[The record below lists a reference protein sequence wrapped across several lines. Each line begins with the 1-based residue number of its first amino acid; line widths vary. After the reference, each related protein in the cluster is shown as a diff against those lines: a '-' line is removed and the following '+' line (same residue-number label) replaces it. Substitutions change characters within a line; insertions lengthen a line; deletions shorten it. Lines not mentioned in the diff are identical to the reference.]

1 MITQTSMTLL
11 ESLRSAGGT
20 AAWREFFRR
29 YAPMLLGFARRN
41 GLSGADAQDAV
52 QEVLIAVHQ
61 EFSRLTGPFDRS
73 KGPFKA
79 WLRGIAR
86 HKVQDIRRRANRVS
100 PGGQAAV
107 ESAAADQSMDQAF
120 EDEWRHALLIDCLD
134 EVARQVDPA
143 VYQAFELYAV
153 HGQSPVAVARLL
165 GISTN
170 AVYISKTR
178 VLKLARRVLADRMK
192 EEA

>member
-1 MITQTSMTLL
+1 MITHTSLTLL
-11 ESLRSAGGT
+11 ESLRGGSVP
-20 AAWREFFRR
+20 AAWGELFRR

-52 QEVLIAVHQ
+52 QEVLIAVHR
-61 EFSRLTGPFDRS
+61 EFSHLTGPFDRS
-73 KGPFKA
+73 KGSFKA

-86 HKVQDIRRRANRVS
+86 HKVQDIRRRANRGS

-107 ESAAADQSMDQAF
+107 ENAAADHSMDQAF
-120 EDEWRHALLIDCLD
+120 EDEWRQALLIDCLD

-153 HGQSPVAVARLL
+153 HGQSPAAVARLL
-165 GISTN
+165 GVSKN

-178 VLKLARRVLADRMK
+178 VLKVARLVFADRLK